1 MATNNNKRIQ
11 STINAANN
19 NDSVLKNYEK
29 KPPFDGDEAWE
40 AENTP
45 TSVTDRASGKSYEV
59 YKNKLGEV
67 TTVGRTGAA
76 DSNTRAAGQKF
87 YYQGDDAKRIASD
100 LAKNQDEADMAEF
113 KKDMLEANPKANF
126 KKDEFMNKARVDHVK
141 NSPALHKA
149 NKTSKLK

>member
-11 STINAANN
+11 ATINAANN
-19 NDSVLKNYEK
+19 KKTVLENYEK

-45 TSVTDRASGKSYEV
+45 TSVTDPASGKSYEV

-76 DSNTRAAGQKF
+76 DGNTNAAGQKF
-87 YYQGDDAKRIASD
+87 YYHSFRFS
-100 LAKNQDEADMAEF
+100 
-113 KKDMLEANPKANF
+113 
-126 KKDEFMNKARVDHVK
+126 
-141 NSPALHKA
+141 
-149 NKTSKLK
+149 